1 MSLPNCGRSSRR
13 PATYTRRRR
22 RNRRS
27 GIDNA
32 TVIAELKNLIEAL
45 QARLAELQTI
55 QGAPGGPLE
64 ERADRQMQ
72 IFARIS
78 SINIRILHL
87 QNRLHDRELAAAVG
101 EAVPPLSEERRQ
113 AMRAA
118 LEKVNQSIV
127 AIGMFKDAIALAEE
141 ISKAA
146 SSAAD
151 ATAV

>member
-1 MSLPNCGRSSRR
+1 M
-13 PATYTRRRR
+13 
-22 RNRRS
+22 
-27 GIDNA
+27 
-32 TVIAELKNLIEAL
+32 KNLIEAL